1 MIMLAAFRCN
11 VAALAASLSFSF
23 SRISRAFFSAGVSL
37 YGGVPNKNNENFHPP
52 LKLTQS

>member
-1 MIMLAAFRCN
+1 MLAAFRCN